1 MIIEWPDELPA
12 PLIGTQYRPIDP
24 QIRTPMQSG
33 RVFVRRNFT
42 AVPVAFPVRWAM
54 KSDAQAALFEDFY
67 RVTLEDGTL
76 WFETP
81 LLTPQGRGPWLV
93 QFQGIYTGPR
103 LLTPPGGSRV
113 WEYSAD
119 LLMFLR
125 PGEQMPEDRNVYRVT
140 ESGAYRILE

>member
-1 MIIEWPDELPA
+1 MIIEWPDDLPA
-12 PLIGTQYRPIDP
+12 AQIGEQYAPIDP

-42 AVPVAFPVRWAM
+42 AVPVAVQLRWVM
-54 KSDAQAALFEDFY
+54 RDAQAALFEEFY
-67 RVTLEDGTL
+67 RVDLEDGTA
-76 WFETP
+76 WYEMP
-81 LLTPQGRGPWLV
+81 LDLPQGRGPWMV

-103 LLTPPGGSRV
+103 RLNAPGGEGA

-119 LLMFLR
+119 MMLFLR
-125 PGEQMPEDRNVYRVT
+125 PGEQMPVDRNVYRVT